1 MDYQILF
8 NIAYAIAGTLCG
20 FVLNNLWQAMKDLQK
35 ADRELTDKVAS
46 IEVLVAGQYV
56 KRDTFDHKVDAL
68 FNKLEQMESKFDLK
82 LDRAL
87 GTMYGNHVP

>member
-8 NIAYAIAGTLCG
+8 NIAFAAAGTLGG
-20 FVLNNLWQAMKDLQK
+20 FVLHNIWDAMRELQK
-35 ADRELTDKVAS
+35 ADSGLAEKVSA

-56 KRDTFDHKVDAL
+56 KRDVFDSKIDAL
-68 FNKLEQMESKFDLK
+68 FNKLDSMETKFENK

-87 GTMYGNHVP
+87 SHREHNQ